1 MLILKSSIPR
11 IEQKQVQGV
20 FFRKYTQQR
29 ATQLGLVGWCRN
41 TESGTV
47 KGEAQGLEPAV
58 ATFK

>member
-1 MLILKSSIPR
+1 M
-11 IEQKQVQGV
+11 

-29 ATQLGLVGWCRN
+29 ATQLGVVGWCRN

-47 KGEAQGLEPAV
+47 KGKVQGPEAAV